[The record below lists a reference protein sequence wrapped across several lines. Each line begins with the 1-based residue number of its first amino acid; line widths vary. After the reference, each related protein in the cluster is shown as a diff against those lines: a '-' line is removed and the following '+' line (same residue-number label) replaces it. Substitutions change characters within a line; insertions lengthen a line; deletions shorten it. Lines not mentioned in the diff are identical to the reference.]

1 MPKTGETR
9 SDGKVFLSYHKKSKN
24 GERWV
29 TMEKFLKSK
38 GSDWYERRATMD
50 KNVAE
55 RAKKKEKAAQKRIE
69 MESTKDQRDKERK
82 EKKEDYARRYYKEV
96 MYQKRLQNPE
106 RYREIDRRHHA
117 KRKNDPDY
125 IRRCR
130 EAARRCYLKKNSA
143 RIEAKK
149 EARAAKEK
157 EKQERSKKRIEARE
171 AAKALKL
178 AILAAKPKRIVLTE
192 EQRKERKRQEKR
204 NYKHTR
210 RARINNCEVKAT
222 PQMVEDARKAAGDR
236 CYYCGKKSELTLDHF
251 EPLANGGAHCVS
263 NFVFA
268 CFSCNSKKRDL
279 DPFDFMASNVAS
291 WL

>member
-9 SDGKVFLSYHKKSKN
+9 SDGMVFLSYQKGCKN

-29 TMEKFLKSK
+29 TMDQFLKIK
-38 GSDWYERRATMD
+38 GFDWYERRATMN
-50 KNVAE
+50 KNVAD
-55 RAKKKEKAAQKRIE
+55 RAKKKAEVAQRKIE
-69 MESTKDQRDKERK
+69 MELTKDQRDKERK
-82 EKKEDYARRYYKEV
+82 ERKREYARKAKAKLRSE
-96 MYQKRLQNPE
+96 NPE
-106 RYREIDRRHHA
+106 KARELDRIYREKHKNNPNLKLRRKKAQLKYYIKTHPNWKPKEERIKESL
-117 KRKNDPDY
+117 KR
-125 IRRCR
+125 
-130 EAARRCYLKKNSA
+130 
-143 RIEAKK
+143 
-149 EARAAKEK
+149 
-157 EKQERSKKRIEARE
+157 KQERQELATAKKAAKD

-178 AILAAKPKRIVLTE
+178 AILAAKPKRIVLTDD
-192 EQRKERKRQEKR
+192 QRKERKRQEKR

-279 DPFDFMASNVAS
+279 DPFDFMAANVAYCF
-291 WL
+291 